1 MKKGKTILLAGWMA
15 FALGA
20 HAQEVVVP
28 GSSGLVLPSGT
39 QMEPLAGGDALKPAA
54 RSGTGRDSLVADT
67 SRWRPSLSLP
77 PLNRDGAV
85 AYFPLGYYGGYW
97 GLWGLHEGFN
107 ASLDMSVAASF
118 GKHRFPGV
126 GFGTGVS
133 AMYVHSLTDRLV
145 LAAGGFYDRLSW
157 NGFNRNRFGINLM
170 LGYKLTDRLSVYAYG
185 SKAFSPGRGGWIP
198 MPWADNFSSRFGG
211 MLHFKLSDA
220 ASISLSVEEARW
232 DR

>member
-1 MKKGKTILLAGWMA
+1 
-15 FALGA
+15 
-20 HAQEVVVP
+20 
-28 GSSGLVLPSGT
+28 
-39 QMEPLAGGDALKPAA
+39 
-54 RSGTGRDSLVADT
+54 
-67 SRWRPSLSLP
+67 
-77 PLNRDGAV
+77 
-85 AYFPLGYYGGYW
+85 
-97 GLWGLHEGFN
+97 
-107 ASLDMSVAASF
+107 
-118 GKHRFPGV
+118 
-126 GFGTGVS
+126 
-133 AMYVHSLTDRLV
+133 MYVHSLTDRLV

>member
-1 MKKGKTILLAGWMA
+1 MAACLCKGAGLMPVYKDEKTNTWYVKSRYKDWTGKNKHLMKRG
-15 FALGA
+15 FALKREA
-20 HAQEVVVP
+20 VDWE
-28 GSSGLVLPSGT
+28 
-39 QMEPLAGGDALKPAA
+39 AA
-54 RSGTGRDSLVADT
+54 FFQRQD
-67 SRWRPSLSLP
+67 
-77 PLNRDGAV
+77 
-85 AYFPLGYYGGYW
+85 
-97 GLWGLHEGFN
+97 